1 MTETKKKYIK
11 RKLTD
16 IHSQVTVDKEFNLQ
30 DINVE
35 AEEIFRQVL
44 NATYSWNL
52 IDANKKIKNF
62 PAIDLIDESKKIVLQ
77 VTSSLGTKK
86 INDTLKGFNKF
97 EDDTELKKYADYRLI
112 FCYIVKEKEIRT
124 DKFLKDKNLKN
135 DDFIDINDILEKIDE
150 KTENSVYEVLK
161 NLYVEDKVVKELEIN
176 VDNGLT
182 GAGNMSGGTFNQTN
196 NYYKDVATP
205 QKKDPKHLT
214 SLPPINT
221 KFIGREDDLKEIE
234 KNLSSD
240 NVVCV
245 VNGIGGVVKVNSLIN
260 IYMRTKPNTTR

>member
-52 IDANKKIKNF
+52 IDANKKIKKF
-62 PAIDLIDESKKIVLQ
+62 PAIDLIDESRKIVLQ

-97 EDDTELKKYADYRLI
+97 KEDTELKKYADYRLI

-124 DKFLKDKNLKN
+124 DKFLKDKNLNN

-150 KTENSVYEVLK
+150 KTENCVYEIL
-161 NLYVEDKVVKELEIN
+161 NNIYVEEKVIKELAIN
-176 VDNGLT
+176 VDDGVT
-182 GAGNMSGGTFNQTN
+182 GIVKNDGTVTQNITN
-196 NYYKDVATP
+196 NYHSATSP
-205 QKKDPKHLT
+205 KKDPKHLT

-234 KNLSSD
+234 KNLSSN

-245 VNGIGGVVKVNSLIN
+245 VNGIGGVGKSELS
-260 IYMRTKPNTTR
+260 YKYFHEHQD